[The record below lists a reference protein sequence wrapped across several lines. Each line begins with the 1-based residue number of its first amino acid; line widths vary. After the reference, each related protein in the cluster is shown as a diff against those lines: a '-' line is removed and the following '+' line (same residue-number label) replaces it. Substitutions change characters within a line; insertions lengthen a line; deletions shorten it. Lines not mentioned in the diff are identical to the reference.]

1 MVVFFIGSLKV
12 SICCLRSQTLYA
24 NRGHRASVMPA
35 PVTFSTARIKPPSR
49 KHVTIVNL
57 ERKLLAR
64 LSLQAA

>member
-1 MVVFFIGSLKV
+1 
-12 SICCLRSQTLYA
+12 
-24 NRGHRASVMPA
+24 MPA

-57 ERKLLAR
+57 ETKLLAR

>member
-1 MVVFFIGSLKV
+1 
-12 SICCLRSQTLYA
+12 
-24 NRGHRASVMPA
+24 MPA